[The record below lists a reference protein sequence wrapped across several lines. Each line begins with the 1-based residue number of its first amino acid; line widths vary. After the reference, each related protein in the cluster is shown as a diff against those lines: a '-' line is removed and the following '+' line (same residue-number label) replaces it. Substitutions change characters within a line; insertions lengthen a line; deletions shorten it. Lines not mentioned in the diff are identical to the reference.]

1 MTHALH
7 RKIPESEEDY
17 VLMIRSSAGINRD
30 GAGQKLLR
38 LLKQI
43 EPLGPVNFG
52 NAADGNTLR
61 MDRDDIKKNINDGS
75 NLHIV
80 FKDAKSVRKAVEI
93 AKEMDTGLSL
103 SLTGPLDLI
112 RSMASQMNLNI
123 DSIQI
128 DLGTLGKKDFD
139 SATEG
144 IMSLCGHMRVAENL
158 IKEMITKVKSN
169 QIDPEDAA
177 KEIGKVCLCGCF
189 NTQAASTY
197 LRQG

>member
-7 RKIPESEEDY
+7 RKIPESGEDF

-30 GAGQKLLR
+30 GAGVKLLR
-38 LLKQI
+38 LLEQI

-52 NAADGNTLR
+52 NAADGNMLR
-61 MDRDDIKKNINDGS
+61 MDRNDIKKNINDGS

-93 AKEMDTGLSL
+93 VKEMDTGLSV
-103 SLTGPLDLI
+103 SLAGPLDFI

-128 DLGTLGKKDFD
+128 DLGTLGNKNFD
-139 SATEG
+139 STTEG
-144 IMSLCGHMRVAENL
+144 IMSLCGHMRVSENL
-158 IKEMITKVKSN
+158 IKEMREKV
-169 QIDPEDAA
+169 QTGEMDPETAA
-177 KEIGKVCLCGCF
+177 RKIGKVCLCGCF
-189 NTQAASTY
+189 NPHAAGK
-197 LRQG
+197 LL